1 MEEMDQLKR
10 DVAEIKSALIGNKE
24 MNQKGLVHKVDCNA
38 RYIEKDKQFKQKAVG
53 VIAGIQLMIGAFVT
67 WFKLKV

>member
-1 MEEMDQLKR
+1 MEQLKK

-53 VIAGIQLMIGAFVT
+53 ILAGLQLAVGALVT
-67 WFKLKV
+67 WFKMKL